1 MPIQENALNAALA
14 EVLTTG
20 DLIAAPEETHASTG
34 AKRCDV
40 QVRSR
45 TSPDFYTAVECKIG
59 HGEAQHRAAV
69 RDAQRWLGQADC
81 WGAVAV
87 CYPQELADSTPQSLV
102 QRLHS
107 THDLHMVQVDETGPT
122 SPWIVGG
129 PTDLARLASD
139 ASASDTDAIT
149 KLLGEAIVTASESI
163 DEATGKELA
172 EILQLPYEPRRN
184 QSIDP
189 RPARIA
195 CLLMANMALLQHR
208 LRRERL
214 VQGLEELLDVQQ
226 SAVSKQLAL
235 LDNWERIRKVD
246 YAPVVDP
253 ALAVL
258 RKLPTEHTT
267 EESVLAPL
275 LTAVLQCAGRM
286 RGLQLDHAGPLY
298 HQLLETARYDGS
310 FYTSTA
316 AAVLLA
322 ELAMPPHWQ
331 DDWSDANR
339 LTQLKVCDPAC
350 GTGTLLMAAART
362 IEARYR
368 GDREDLEALHLGLVE
383 DVLHGLDINRHAIHL
398 AACMLTLSAPR
409 IDYNRMNLYNMQH
422 GVDENGDVRAGSLD
436 ILVNEAS
443 VLTIKQQRATS
454 TGYTTQ
460 TPDLTGRCDLVI
472 MNPPFT
478 RNDIRNRSL
487 APEHRRLVQRHEVDL
502 AKRVNDPA
510 HGAAIDQTSVRT
522 FFTPIADLLL
532 GSTGTLAVVEPFTA
546 CTSASGKAER
556 DLLTDPERFEL
567 ELVVTSHDNRRI
579 YFSENT
585 DIHESL
591 IVARR
596 PSGRPEPRPTTFVSL
611 AENPATA
618 SGARLLA
625 EAIQSAMNGDL
636 TRISDYGNLA
646 TRTLEQLRGRPWNAT
661 CFYDQSLAEAYDLL
675 TELPAL
681 AQLKDLAEVEPG
693 GQRVRETFK
702 RAKYRQSPDMRA
714 LWQNQSERQT
724 TMRTTADTF
733 LVSKPGRTD
742 YAAKL
747 WSKRGHLLLANR
759 FRLNLTRTPAVYA
772 DEPILGSGFIPVVPK
787 SEVELHCKAWCAWL
801 NATPG
806 IVAYLNI
813 RQKQLTYPNF
823 SLDGLRSLPV
833 PTNACDLPSLAAT
846 FDELANQPLMPL
858 PSMAEDP
865 IRKRLDEAVAAAV
878 PGLSDKTLAD
888 WRRRIPLEPTV
899 NNEREPL
906 RLD

>member
-20 DLIAAPEETHASTG
+20 DLTAAPEETHASTG

-40 QVRSR
+40 QVRGR
-45 TSPDFYTAVECKIG
+45 ASPDYYTAIECKVG
-59 HGEAQHRAAV
+59 HTETQRRAAV
-69 RDAQRWLGQADC
+69 KDAQRWLVQADC

-87 CYPQELADSTPQSLV
+87 CYPPEMADSTPQSLV
-102 QRLHS
+102 QRLQAIN
-107 THDLHMVQVDETGPT
+107 DLHMVQVDQTGPT

-129 PTDLARLASD
+129 PDDLARLASD

-149 KLLGEAIVTASESI
+149 KILGEAIVTASESI

-172 EILQLPYEPRRN
+172 GILQLPYEPRPN
-184 QSIDP
+184 QTIDP

-214 VQGLEELLDVQQ
+214 VPGLESLLDIQQ
-226 SAVSKQLAL
+226 AAVSRQLAL
-235 LDNWERIRKVD
+235 LENWKRIRKVD

-253 ALAVL
+253 ALSVL
-258 RKLPTEHTT
+258 RQLRAEHGTEQ
-267 EESVLAPL
+267 SVLRPL
-275 LTAVLQCAGRM
+275 LTAVLQCAGQM

-362 IEARYR
+362 IEARYL
-368 GDREDLEALHLGLVE
+368 GEREDLEALHLGLVE

-409 IDYNRMNLYNMQH
+409 IDYNRMNLFNMQH
-422 GVDENGDVRAGSLD
+422 GVDANGDVRAGSLD

-454 TGYTTQ
+454 TGYTTE

-522 FFTPIADLLL
+522 FFTPIADLLI
-532 GSTGTLAVVEPFTA
+532 GNTGTLALVAPFTA
-546 CTSASGKAER
+546 CVGAAGKAER
-556 DLLTDPERFEL
+556 DLLTDPARFEL

-579 YFSENT
+579 FFSENT

-596 PSGRPEPRPTTFVSL
+596 PNVAEARPTTFVSL
-611 AENPATA
+611 AENPPTA
-618 SGARLLA
+618 NGARLLA
-625 EAIQSAMNGDL
+625 EAIQSALAGDL
-636 TRISDYGNLA
+636 TGLSDYGNLA
-646 TRTLEQLRGRPWNAT
+646 TRTLDELRGKPWNAT
-661 CFYDQSLAEAYDLL
+661 CFYDQSLAEA
-675 TELPAL
+675 
-681 AQLKDLAEVEPG
+681 
-693 GQRVRETFK
+693 
-702 RAKYRQSPDMRA
+702 
-714 LWQNQSERQT
+714 
-724 TMRTTADTF
+724 
-733 LVSKPGRTD
+733 
-742 YAAKL
+742 
-747 WSKRGHLLLANR
+747 
-759 FRLNLTRTPAVYA
+759 
-772 DEPILGSGFIPVVPK
+772 
-787 SEVELHCKAWCAWL
+787 
-801 NATPG
+801 
-806 IVAYLNI
+806 
-813 RQKQLTYPNF
+813 
-823 SLDGLRSLPV
+823 
-833 PTNACDLPSLAAT
+833 
-846 FDELANQPLMPL
+846 
-858 PSMAEDP
+858 
-865 IRKRLDEAVAAAV
+865 
-878 PGLSDKTLAD
+878 
-888 WRRRIPLEPTV
+888 
-899 NNEREPL
+899 
-906 RLD
+906 